1 MKQNLLSN
9 HRNALGILLI
19 IFLFFVVAF
28 AYFPALLEG
37 KEQVAHDVKT
47 YQGMSKEMADF
58 KKETGE
64 QTLWTNSMFGGM
76 PTYFIGVRFEGN
88 LFEKLNMLVCSIPRP
103 ASYLIISFALF
114 FTLLCLLNVNRWIAF
129 GGALLYGLNTFFFV
143 VVQAGHMSK
152 ANTLGYLS
160 LVIAGVLLAYNR
172 RQLIGALLA
181 AIGLTLMLAAN
192 HPQMTYYG
200 GFMVAIIAITYFI
213 YAIKEKTL
221 APFFKASALLLL
233 ALVLA
238 IGANFG
244 RIYTSMEYSKY
255 SMRGKSDL
263 TPKDDNATSGL
274 DKDYI
279 LTYSYDLGEAMTAF
293 IPRFKGGGMS
303 EPLGEKSEVY
313 QLIEKSQGAAQAK
326 KFVQGLPL
334 YWGSQPIANAPFYF
348 GAVLCFLFVLG
359 IFLVKGKERWWI
371 LATVFVAFLLSL
383 GKNIPWLAHFMVDYF
398 PGYNKFRDVKNIVVI
413 QNFAMALLGVL
424 ALREV
429 YLKNIDKKKFM
440 AALKYS
446 FAITGGLA
454 LLFILIPSLAG
465 NFKGNSDAQ
474 LVQYGWPEQLIN
486 ALMADRKMV
495 LRADALRSL
504 IFVSLSVAG
513 LWAYFEGKLKAK
525 FAIIA
530 FVVLV
535 LADMWPV
542 NKKYF
547 NNDHFTTKQK
557 ATLAYPK
564 TGADEYIL
572 SDKDNFRVL
581 NMSQSVS
588 TFNDA
593 STSYFHKSIG
603 GYHGAKMQRYQ
614 EMIEHHIFRDMQM
627 VSTRLRNYN
636 PESGFET
643 IFAGLNALNMLN
655 TKYVIYN
662 NDAAPIPNPVA
673 LGNAWMINE
682 VLWVNTP
689 DEEIEA
695 VEKINPSQTA
705 IVDMRYRKLI
715 EGKIY
720 RKDSSGEVKL
730 TSYAPNKLVYQ
741 FHASSGQ
748 LVVFS
753 EIYYPK
759 GWVATI
765 DGKEEPHFGVNY
777 ILRGMMVPE
786 GNHEIVFSF
795 KPKSFEVGNKVSLAS
810 SLILLLA
817 VGALVWFELKKNK
830 KPIA

>member
-76 PTYFIGVRFEGN
+76 PTYFIGVRFKGN
-88 LFEKLNMLVCSIPRP
+88 IFEELNMLLCSVPRP

-114 FTLLCLLNVNRWIAF
+114 FALLCLLNVNRWIAF

-160 LVIAGVLLAYNR
+160 LVIAGILLAYNR
-172 RQLIGALLA
+172 KQLIGALLA

-221 APFFKASALLLL
+221 KEFFKASALLLL

-238 IGANFG
+238 VGANFG

-255 SMRGKSDL
+255 SMRGKSEL
-263 TPKDDNATSGL
+263 TPKDANATSGL

-279 LTYSYDLGEAMTAF
+279 LTYSYDLGEAMTSF

-303 EPLGEKSEVY
+303 ETLGEKSEVY

-326 KFVQGLPL
+326 KFTQGLPL

-371 LATVFVAFLLSL
+371 LATVVVAFLLSL
-383 GKNIPWLAHFMVDYF
+383 GKNLPWLAHFMVDYF
-398 PGYNKFRDVKNIVVI
+398 PGYNKFRDVKNIIVI

-424 ALREV
+424 ALKEV
-429 YLKNIDKKKFM
+429 YLRNIDKKKFM
-440 AALKYS
+440 NALKYS

-454 LLFILIPSLAG
+454 LIFILIPSLAG
-465 NFKGNSDAQ
+465 NFRGNSDGQ

-495 LRADALRSL
+495 LRADAFRTL
-504 IFVSLSVAG
+504 IFVTLSAAG
-513 LWAYFEGKLKAK
+513 VWAYFQGKLNAK
-525 FAIIA
+525 LAIVA

-535 LADMWPV
+535 LADMWPI

-547 NNDHFTTKQK
+547 NNDHFTSKQK
-557 ATLAYPK
+557 ALVTYPK
-564 TGADEYIL
+564 TAADEYIL
-572 SDKDNFRVL
+572 NDKDYFRVL

-593 STSYFHKSIG
+593 STSYYHKSIG

-627 VSTRLRNYN
+627 ISTRLRNYN

-643 IFAGLNALNMLN
+643 VFAGLNALNMLN

-662 NDAAPIPNPVA
+662 NDAAPIPNPVV
-673 LGNAWMINE
+673 LGNAWMVEE
-682 VLWVNTP
+682 VKMVNSP
-689 DEEIEA
+689 DEEIDA
-695 VEKINPSQTA
+695 IDKVDLLQTAVVEK
-705 IVDMRYRKLI
+705 RYVKFI
-715 EGKIY
+715 DGKSFN
-720 RKDSSGEVKL
+720 KDLSGEIKL

-741 FHASSGQ
+741 FNASSEQ

-765 DGKEEPHFGVNY
+765 DGKEQPHFGVNY
-777 ILRGMMVPE
+777 ILRGMLVPA
-786 GNHEIVFSF
+786 GRHEIVFSF
-795 KPKSFEVGNKVSLAS
+795 KPKSFETGNSVSLAS
-810 SLILLLA
+810 SLLLLLA
-817 VGALVWFELKKNK
+817 TGALAWFGWKKNK
-830 KPIA
+830 KPSA

>member
-1 MKQNLLSN
+1 MKQNLLSS

-37 KEQVAHDVKT
+37 KEVVAHDVKT

-76 PTYFIGVRFEGN
+76 PTYFIGVRFKGN
-88 LFEKLNMLVCSIPRP
+88 IFEDVNMLLCSIPRP
-103 ASYLIISFALF
+103 AGYLIISFALF
-114 FTLLCLLNVNRWIAF
+114 FALLCLLNVNRWIAF

-160 LVIAGVLLAYNR
+160 LVIAGILLAYNR
-172 RQLIGALLA
+172 KQLIGALLA

-200 GFMVAIIAITYFI
+200 GFMVAIIALTYFI

-221 APFFKASALLLL
+221 AQFFKASALLLL

-255 SMRGKSDL
+255 SMRGQSEL
-263 TPKDDNATSGL
+263 TPKDENATSGL

-313 QLIEKSQGAAQAK
+313 QIIEKSQGATQAK
-326 KFVQGLPL
+326 KFTQGLPL

-371 LATVFVAFLLSL
+371 LATVAVAFLLSL
-383 GKNIPWLAHFMVDYF
+383 GKNLPWLAHFMVEYF
-398 PGYNKFRDVKNIVVI
+398 PGYNKFRDVKNIIVI
-413 QNFAMALLGVL
+413 QNFAMALLAVL

-429 YLKNIDKKKFM
+429 YLKNIDKKEFM
-440 AALKYS
+440 TALKYS

-454 LLFILIPSLAG
+454 LLFVLIPSLAG

-504 IFVSLSVAG
+504 IFVSLSAAG
-513 LWAYFEGKLKAK
+513 VWAYFQGKLNAK
-525 FAIIA
+525 LAMVA

-535 LADMWPV
+535 LADMWPI

-547 NNDHFTTKQK
+547 NNDHFTSKQK
-557 ATLAYPK
+557 TLVTYSKSA
-564 TGADEYIL
+564 ADEYIL
-572 SDKDNFRVL
+572 NDKDYFRVL

-593 STSYFHKSIG
+593 STSYYHKSIG

-643 IFAGLNALNMLN
+643 VFAGLNALNMLN

-662 NDAAPIPNPVA
+662 NDAAPIPNPVVF
-673 LGNAWMINE
+673 GNAWMVDE
-682 VLWVNTP
+682 VKLVNSP
-689 DEEIEA
+689 DEEIDA
-695 VEKINPSQTA
+695 IDKVNLLQTAVVEK
-705 IVDMRYRKLI
+705 RYAKFI
-715 EGKIY
+715 EGKSLS
-720 RKDSSGEVKL
+720 KDFSGEIKL
-730 TSYAPNKLVYQ
+730 TSYAPNQLVYH
-741 FHASSGQ
+741 FNASSEQ

-753 EIYYPK
+753 EIFYPK
-759 GWVATI
+759 GWVATL
-765 DGKEEPHFGVNY
+765 DGKEQPHFGVNY
-777 ILRGMMVPE
+777 ILRGMMVPA
-786 GNHEIVFSF
+786 GTHEIVFSF
-795 KPKSFEVGNKVSLAS
+795 NPKSFETGNGVSLAS
-810 SLILLLA
+810 SLLLLLA
-817 VGALVWFELKKNK
+817 AGVLVWFEWKNNK
-830 KPIA
+830 EQRV